1 MVKKIIKIV
10 SIVLASC
17 ALVIGGVIGVVAI
30 KGGFEEEVINITKLY
45 FGEEDTVVTKEF
57 RTLDD
62 VIANINYEP
71 KNATN
76 KELKVEVLGNDNGVI
91 SAPSKITAGED
102 FTLDVKQDS
111 KGNNIGGV
119 VTIKASQGI
128 AEVTMT
134 VIVDVDIPDNSL
146 YFTGDDT
153 GKITT
158 SGKSFTMAISDNT
171 QYVYLKSN
179 LVNAF
184 FLQANNEN
192 LKNTDINYVYT
203 KEDGTIEERNVS
215 SVSSIERKYNA
226 HDNMYNYY
234 YKIPLVTD
242 QAGSIDIT
250 AKMHRTS
257 EIERVFK
264 EANFINLPKLLKN
277 QNNSH
282 ADREAATLM
291 LSKYNDFLNKYI
303 QYFDTSAESY
313 SFFKNS
319 ILSDG
324 RITLNNLSQVNESFN
339 YVFVAATARI
349 NVTAIKLESFTS
361 MTNPREYGVT
371 LNPGSEEIFSVSGLN
386 AKNIV
391 DEFAL
396 SIKTDNDTAIGSDE
410 KKDYMFKTLAVRP
423 YLYLDVAAVPTEDL
437 NEGEGTITW
446 YDRDY
451 KFTTVYYF
459 DGNTP
464 VTKPGEEPSMVGY
477 LLLLEEADEYISIT
491 QLQIADEKHWKLSCN
506 VPMVKDQAETI
517 SKALYLGFEVS
528 GIGSTSNS
536 MITIETFTRL
546 FVNYEELDFAYE
558 DVNNIAINSLDK
570 YMSINTSDIQ
580 INDTSDFYGK
590 LTTGRFVQDI
600 TDNLTDANIDNL
612 DTATYQNVMY
622 FAETTSNK
630 IDGEYSKVA
639 TVGKY
644 KFINY
649 ANANAGNTGCYT
661 YGEEEL
667 VGERIATYKMV
678 NNEKRY
684 YLHAINAATTP
695 VKLFAV
701 VYLSDKNGNPI
712 DVNGRRIDI
721 DESQPNENPY
731 TLIVLRISEITDS
744 GMPSVYI
751 QSYVENINFYTK
763 SNVVANFE
771 TVIDDA
777 TTEKVTFEQGFTCR
791 NHLNFYTDEN
801 GNRISDETLDK
812 IHDYLSLKL
821 LKNNYFTI
829 YITNF
834 DLAANDGSI
843 ILAENTLTEIA
854 CKDVFGKDLE
864 MGYTIYN
871 HSNKQI
877 AFNAM
882 CGDLNNYSLYTDS
895 QQVEVFG
902 TPEVMSV
909 DGDWDPS
916 AGMNATM
923 IRYILHSTKDD
934 NANTDPK
941 IYLNPE
947 NSTIPYSK
955 NLIFSEGDGEQQV
968 QRNNYVLYNTNK
980 LEIEDVQLSGT
991 VELQNKLYAR
1001 YAKIVNDVQPG
1012 DLEFSCNVS
1021 DGSAP
1026 YYLPIVNGN
1035 VAYTVKNNLVSD
1047 SKTNYDIV
1055 DCSQAGTIDRP
1066 SGMEGVYFY
1075 DTIENYIAYYT
1086 TQPNATAITYTT
1098 GESVVS
1104 LAEDMHFTNILQEKS
1119 TSNINFGTKQF
1130 SFVENGVVG
1139 TVDIN
1144 GYELEINL
1152 IDSDNKIWDLTI
1164 PKGTIFPL
1172 VDGNKAL
1179 IYNEVFEVS
1188 SSDYT
1193 NYYIKDYINSELGI
1207 SGKSIKVNKSA
1218 EIMLA
1223 TGETVRYD
1231 ASKYLDD
1238 EVSAIVKNNVQGDGN
1253 ATLNFIQ
1260 GEELGRFVEDTN
1272 GDYKKVVDKTNP
1284 NAYTYQLLDGTES
1297 ADITRYSV
1305 SNLDANNNK
1314 MGVKVYMI
1322 ITIPFIYDDVSDSYE
1337 YTFYKAIEYEL
1348 LQEEIK
1354 VVGYNST
1361 TATDINTNVNPYK
1374 VNAGRTTS
1382 ISLGTINNSGAYI
1395 LIQANNEQYF
1405 FQHVDFK
1412 VTSTSISGVTCAVAA
1427 DSKSVSVTVP
1437 DLTSND
1443 TFVIQMQYLYKNNQT
1458 VTVNYFV
1465 EAVANVEFAYDKSKV
1480 SIKDISASEKA
1491 YAIKLTAGEYDIDD
1505 IFEERFTYDTDI
1517 ISEIILVENNVE
1529 INTSISLAD
1538 MNAEYDGTTIN
1549 YASKVYTIRLKLS
1562 GKSDDYRLELKY
1574 KLYIEIVP
1582 TYLID
1587 ATAVEG
1593 NAVITMYNGEG
1604 LFANYIKLFNGSTSV
1619 SGLVDVTNVLPATNA
1634 GYGSVYRLT
1643 VDSDTAS
1650 QLDMTAFANGQIK
1663 LNTLPATDKA
1673 IVVTV
1678 TYTTYNGTESSHT
1691 FTVIIRGVVMKYSPY
1706 GTVDGNG
1713 SDVQVVNGNITLE
1726 VPESTQSID
1735 VSKYFNFALSNT
1747 GSTDAVMAVLIDS
1760 TGKTVSAITDINDG
1774 DEYEI
1779 AYMKSSTGS
1788 GFVLVGTTG
1797 YKLTLSVVT
1806 G

>member
-17 ALVIGGVIGVVAI
+17 ALVIGGVIGVVALR
-30 KGGFEEEVINITKLY
+30 GGFEEEVINITKLY
-45 FGEEDTVVTKEF
+45 FGEDDTAVTKEY

-62 VIANINYEP
+62 VIANINFEP

-76 KELKVEVLGNDNGVI
+76 KELEVEILGNDNGVI
-91 SAPSKITAGED
+91 SAPKKITAGED

-119 VTIKASQGI
+119 VTIKAKQGI

-134 VIVDVDIPDNSL
+134 VIVDVDIPDNAL

-192 LKNTDINYVYT
+192 LKNTDISYT
-203 KEDGTIEERNVS
+203 YSKEDGTIEDKNVS
-215 SVSSIERKYNA
+215 SVASIERKYNA

-242 QAGSIDIT
+242 QAGTIDIT

-257 EIERVFK
+257 EIERIFK
-264 EANFINLPKLLKN
+264 ESNFANLPKLLKN

-291 LSKYNDFLNKYI
+291 LSKYNDFLNRYI
-303 QYFDTSAESY
+303 QYFDTSVESY

-324 RITLNNLSQVNESFN
+324 RITLSNLSQVNESLN
-339 YVFVAATARI
+339 YVFVSATARI

-371 LNPGSEEIFSVSGLN
+371 LTPGSEELFSVSGLN

-410 KKDYMFKTLAVRP
+410 KKDYMFKSLAVKP
-423 YLYLDVAAVPTEDL
+423 YLYLDVEAVPTEDL
-437 NEGEGTITW
+437 NEGEGKITW

-451 KFTTVYYF
+451 KYTTVYYF
-459 DGNTP
+459 EGNTP
-464 VTKPGEEPSMVGY
+464 VTKPTEDLSIVGY
-477 LLLLEEADEYISIT
+477 LLLLESADEYISIT
-491 QLQIADEKHWKLSCN
+491 QLQLNEEKHWKLSCN

-528 GIGSTSNS
+528 GIGSTSNA
-536 MITIETFTRL
+536 MITIETYTRL
-546 FVNYEELDFAYE
+546 YVNYEELEFTYE
-558 DVNNIAINSLDK
+558 DVNNIAINSLDT

-580 INDTSDFYGK
+580 INETSEFYGK
-590 LTTGRFVQDI
+590 LTTGRYVQDI
-600 TDNLTDANIDNL
+600 TDNITAANIDNL

-622 FAETTSNK
+622 FAESTSNR
-630 IDGEYSKVA
+630 IDGEYPKVA

-644 KFINY
+644 RFINY
-649 ANANAGNTGCYT
+649 ASANAGATAGYM

-695 VKLFAV
+695 VRLFAV
-701 VYLSDKNGNPI
+701 VYLSDKNGKPI
-712 DVNGRRIDI
+712 DINGRTIDI
-721 DESQPNENPY
+721 DESEPNENPY
-731 TLIVLRISEITDS
+731 TIVTLRISEITDT
-744 GMPSVYI
+744 GMPSVFI

-777 TTEKVTFEQGFTCR
+777 TTEKVTLEQGFTCR

-801 GNRISDETLDK
+801 GNRLSDETLDK
-812 IHDYLSLKL
+812 LHDYLSLKL

-834 DLAANDGSI
+834 DLAANDGSVV
-843 ILAENTLTEIA
+843 LAENTLTEIA
-854 CKDVFGKDLE
+854 CYDLFGRPLD
-864 MGYTIYN
+864 MGYTVYN

-877 AFNAM
+877 AFNAL
-882 CGDLNNYSLYTDS
+882 CNDLSNYSLYTDS

-902 TPEVMSV
+902 NPEVMSV
-909 DGDWDPS
+909 DGEWDPS
-916 AGMNATM
+916 AGINATM
-923 IRYILHSTKDD
+923 IRFVLHSSKED

-947 NSTIPYSK
+947 NSSIPYSK
-955 NLIFSEGDGEQQV
+955 NLIFSESDGEQQI
-968 QRNNYVLYNTNK
+968 QRTNYVVYNTNK
-980 LEIEDVQLSGT
+980 LEIEDVQLAGSIT
-991 VELQNKLYAR
+991 LQNKLYAR
-1001 YAKIVNDVQPG
+1001 YAKMVEGVNPG
-1012 DLEFSCNVS
+1012 DLTFNYDVGGGAS
-1021 DGSAP
+1021 GG
-1026 YYLPIVNGN
+1026 YTLPIVNGN
-1035 VAYTVKNNLVSD
+1035 VAYTVKNNLISD
-1047 SKTNYDIV
+1047 SKTNYDVV

-1086 TQPNATAITYTT
+1086 SQPNATAITYTT
-1098 GESVVS
+1098 GESVVA
-1104 LAEDMHFTNILQEKS
+1104 LAEDMHFNNILQEKS

-1130 SFVENGVVG
+1130 SFVENGVIG

-1144 GYELEINL
+1144 GFVLNINL
-1152 IDSDNKIWDLTI
+1152 IDQDSKEWDLTI

-1179 IYNEVFEVS
+1179 IYNEVFELT

-1193 NYYIKDYINSELGI
+1193 NYYIKDYVNQELGI

-1218 EIMLA
+1218 DILLSN
-1223 TGETVRYD
+1223 GQTVRYD

-1238 EVSAIVKNNVQGDGN
+1238 EISAIVKGSSQGDSV
-1253 ATLNFIQ
+1253 ATLNFLQ
-1260 GEELGRFVEDTN
+1260 GEELGRFIEDAN
-1272 GDYKKVVDKTNP
+1272 GNYKKIVDKTNP

-1305 SNLDANNNK
+1305 TNVDANNKK
-1314 MGVKVYMI
+1314 MGVKVYMV
-1322 ITIPFIYDDVSDSYE
+1322 ITIPFIYNDVKDSYE

-1354 VVGYNST
+1354 VIGYNST
-1361 TATDINTNVNPYK
+1361 TATDINTNINPCE
-1374 VNAGRTTS
+1374 VDAGKSTS
-1382 ISLGTINNSGAYI
+1382 INLGTISNSGPYI
-1395 LIQANNEQYF
+1395 LIQATGEQYF
-1405 FQHVDFK
+1405 FEHVDFK
-1412 VTSTSISGVTCAVAA
+1412 ITSTSIVGVTCAVAA
-1427 DSKSVSVTVP
+1427 DHKSISVTVP

-1458 VTVNYFV
+1458 VTVNYYV
-1465 EAVANVEFAYDKSKV
+1465 EAVANIEFVYDKSKV
-1480 SIKDISASEKA
+1480 TITDISSSEKA
-1491 YAIKLTAGEYDIDD
+1491 YAIKLAAGEYDIED
-1505 IFEERFTYDTDI
+1505 IFSERFEYNTDTVIDKV
-1517 ISEIILVENNVE
+1517 ILKENSTEYTNTITLPNV
-1529 INTSISLAD
+1529 
-1538 MNAEYDGTTIN
+1538 NAEYDGTTIN
-1549 YASKVYTIRLKLS
+1549 YGSKIYTILLKLQS
-1562 GKSDDYRLELKY
+1562 GKVLELNY
-1574 KLYIEIVP
+1574 KLYIEIIP

-1587 ATAVEG
+1587 ATAVEN
-1593 NAVITMYNGEG
+1593 NAEITIYNGED
-1604 LFANYIKLFNGSTSV
+1604 LFANYIKLFNGNSSV
-1619 SGLVDVTNVLPATNA
+1619 SSLTDSANVLPATNA
-1634 GYGSVYRLT
+1634 GYGSIYTLS
-1643 VDSDTAS
+1643 VDAVS
-1650 QLDMTAFANGQIK
+1650 LDKINSTAFAKGQIK
-1663 LNTLPATDKA
+1663 LDKVPATDTE
-1673 IVVTV
+1673 IDVTV
-1678 TYTTYNGTESSHT
+1678 KYTTYNGTETSHT
-1691 FTVIIRGVVMKYSPY
+1691 FKVIVRGVTMKYSLR
-1706 GTVDGNG
+1706 GTVDGGGNDVHTLN
-1713 SDVQVVNGNITLE
+1713 SDITLE
-1726 VPESTQSID
+1726 VPESTISID
-1735 VSKYFNFALSNT
+1735 VSKYFDFELSNAN
-1747 GSTDAVMAVLIDS
+1747 STDAVMAVLIDS
-1760 TGKTVSAITDINDG
+1760 TGKTVSAITELNHG

-1779 AYMKSSTGS
+1779 AYMKSVTGS
-1788 GFVLVGTTG
+1788 GFVLVGSTG